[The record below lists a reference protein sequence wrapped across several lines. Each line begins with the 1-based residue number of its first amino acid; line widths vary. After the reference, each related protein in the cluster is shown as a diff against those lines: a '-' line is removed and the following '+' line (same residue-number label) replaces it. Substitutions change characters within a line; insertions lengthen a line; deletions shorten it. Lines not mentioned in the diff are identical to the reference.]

1 MKHEKEID
9 RNKVRVGIEGS
20 EFVEMESSVVTS
32 PLLISFAVAVGF
44 PSFVLKNIIFKFMKQ
59 NDVIVSNHISP
70 RTLVGVDKVIVTR
83 WSINTL
89 GA

>member
-59 NDVIVSNHISP
+59 NDVIISDHILP
-70 RTLVGVDKVIVTR
+70 HTLLVVGMPIVTR
-83 WSINTL
+83 
-89 GA
+89 